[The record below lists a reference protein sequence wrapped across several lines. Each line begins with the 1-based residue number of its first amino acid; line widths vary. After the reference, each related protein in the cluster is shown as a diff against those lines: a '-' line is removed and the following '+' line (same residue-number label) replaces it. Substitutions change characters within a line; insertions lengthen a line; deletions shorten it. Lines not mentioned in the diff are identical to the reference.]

1 MAIVAK
7 INNAGTIGRATITQP
22 AKATIVSTNFKP
34 KPNVAVAELTDVV
47 TTGVQDNYVLAYN
60 STLNKYETKSM
71 ANVANVSVTI
81 TNING
86 GGF

>member
-47 TTGVQDNYVLAYN
+47 TTGVQNGY
-60 STLNKYETKSM
+60 TLVYDSGTNKYVASP
-71 ANVANVSVTI
+71 ANNVVANVTI

>member
-1 MAIVAK
+1 MLFRS
-7 INNAGTIGRATITQP
+7 TIGRATITQP

-34 KPNVAVAELTDVV
+34 KPNVAVAELTDVIA
-47 TTGVQDNYVLAYN
+47 TGVQDNYVLAYN

-71 ANVANVSVTI
+71 ANVANVSIIV

>member
-7 INNAGTIGRATITQP
+7 INNAGNIGRATINQP
-22 AKATIVSTNFKP
+22 AKSTIVSTNFKP
-34 KPNVAVAELTDVV
+34 KPNVAVGELTDVV
-47 TTGVQDNYVLAYN
+47 TTGVQDGY
-60 STLNKYETKSM
+60 TLVYSSAQNKYIASSS
-71 ANVANVSVTI
+71 NNVVANVTI

>member
-7 INNAGTIGRATITQP
+7 INNAGTIGRATINQP
-22 AKATIVSTNFKP
+22 AKSTIVSTNFKP

-47 TTGVQDNYVLAYN
+47 ATGVQDGYTLVYN
-60 STLNKYETKSM
+60 SAQNKYIAST
-71 ANVANVSVTI
+71 ANNITANVTI

-86 GGF
+86 GAF